1 MGSFSLLQGDL
12 PNLGMDPRS
21 PSLHTDCL
29 LAKPPGKPKNTRVG
43 SLSLLQ
49 GIFPTQEWN
58 QGLLYYRW
66 ILYQLSHQG
75 SPTLEAQALRRGAGI
90 SPQVLWGASCSS
102 LDLCS
107 ARPQGRYP
115 SQPFHPPSPPS
126 AALAHIEG
134 HLSSEAPPGS
144 WFWSLPTALTT
155 TPAFPTCPL
164 PQHPLLPSQWPGPLR
179 SQHSFLHRPL
189 PSASWTRK

>member
-1 MGSFSLLQGDL
+1 MQADSL
-12 PNLGMDPRS
+12 P
-21 PSLHTDCL
+21 
-29 LAKPPGKPKNTRVG
+29 AEPPGKPKNTGVG

-49 GIFPTQEWN
+49 QIVPTQELI
-58 QGLLYYRW
+58 QGLLHCRQ
-66 ILYQLSHQG
+66 ILNQLSQQG

-90 SPQVLWGASCSS
+90 FLRVLWGAS
-102 LDLCS
+102 LDSCS
-107 ARPQGRYP
+107 AQPQGHYP

-144 WFWSLPTALTT
+144 WFWSLPMALTA
-155 TPAFPTCPL
+155 TPAFPTHPL